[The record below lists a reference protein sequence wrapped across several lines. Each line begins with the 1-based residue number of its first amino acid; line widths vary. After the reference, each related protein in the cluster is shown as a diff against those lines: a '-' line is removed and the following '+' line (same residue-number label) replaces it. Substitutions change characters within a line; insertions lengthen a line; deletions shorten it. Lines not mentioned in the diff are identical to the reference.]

1 MWSFYVL
8 PHSYLELTL
17 GVNLSVNGCP
27 TDGCGCTPPLPWGS
41 WDRPR
46 PLTTLN
52 VGYLNSKWKFNE
64 ICSSFL
70 SGNLDA
76 KSDFCSV
83 LKENAANVIKVVRTT
98 HN

>member
-1 MWSFYVL
+1 MVVQL
-8 PHSYLELTL
+8 MVVGL
-17 GVNLSVNGCP
+17 
-27 TDGCGCTPPLPWGS
+27 PPLCPGAAGIGY
-41 WDRPR
+41 
-46 PLTTLN
+46 LTTLN
-52 VGYLNSKWKFNE
+52 IGYLNAKWKFNE